1 MTETPDFIVMERIM
15 NFLRPYV
22 EGGMGGGSEE
32 FIMRCLEL
40 RPNVVRANIDA
51 LLNSGRL
58 KKTCTG
64 ELRHA

>member
-1 MTETPDFIVMERIM
+1 M

-32 FIMRCLEL
+32 FIARCLSL
-40 RPNVVRANIDA
+40 KPDVARANFDA
-51 LLNSGRL
+51 LLDSGRL